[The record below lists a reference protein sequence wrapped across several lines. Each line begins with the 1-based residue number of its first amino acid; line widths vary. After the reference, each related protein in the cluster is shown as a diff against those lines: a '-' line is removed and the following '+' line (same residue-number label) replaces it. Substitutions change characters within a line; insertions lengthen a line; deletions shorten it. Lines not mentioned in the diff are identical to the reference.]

1 MTDEQKRS
9 HAMSQL
15 RATRELYSDCGDS
28 VYLAVIDAHL
38 RTITDV
44 DERRRVSSERRTALL
59 EDLKTREERRNI
71 EEKEERRHFLGLLKL
86 PELDSIK

>member
-1 MTDEQKRS
+1 
-9 HAMSQL
+9 MSQL
-15 RATRELYSDCGDS
+15 RATRELYSDCGDP

-59 EDLKTREERRNI
+59 EDLKSREERRNI